1 MADEKLL
8 SEAEHLEHM
17 TSVITRCSSYPV
29 VSQVRSSCESLLE
42 ETLVKLGVELFNCQ
56 TDGVRDFPVYVSNK
70 ECTSDIL
77 TCGTPHSG

>member
-1 MADEKLL
+1 MMADEKLL

-17 TSVITRCSSYPV
+17 TSAITRCSSYPV

-56 TDGVRDFPVYVSNK
+56 TDGGARLSCVRGK
-70 ECTSDIL
+70 
-77 TCGTPHSG
+77 